1 MIQTGFES
9 RVKIQQIIDSQLP
22 EFILD
27 ESPKVVDFLRQYYIS
42 QEYQGGATDIVENLD
57 QYLTIDNLTPE
68 VVVGF
73 TTLSSGISSTATTIQ
88 VSTQMRSKIFCR
100 SKNPC

>member
-27 ESPKVVDFLRQYYIS
+27 ESPK
-42 QEYQGGATDIVENLD
+42 A
-57 QYLTIDNLTPE
+57 
-68 VVVGF
+68 
-73 TTLSSGISSTATTIQ
+73 A
-88 VSTQMRSKIFCR
+88 
-100 SKNPC
+100 